1 MAHSEHLAEFG
12 PEAARHHPVNHA
24 HHLPLCRRLQHH
36 AKRAAHSSRSVALS
50 YRRIPD
56 ILDDVTEIRVLIADD
71 EELMRSAL
79 AIFVER
85 SPSMTVLGTA
95 EDGAVAV
102 DMAERLRPDV
112 VLMDLNMPRID
123 GFEAA
128 QRLQRAGNPAQIIAI
143 TTLGTTDAITRALRG
158 GFAGYLLK
166 DSPPDAVVAAI
177 AAVHS
182 GSGVLSPEMTKR
194 LVLDVKRHDVID
206 AHSVESLNDREAAIL
221 RELALGKSNSEIADA
236 LHLSESTVKTHL
248 GVVMK
253 KWDVRDRVQVLIT
266 AVRAGLVDLF
276 PAD

>member
-1 MAHSEHLAEFG
+1 M
-12 PEAARHHPVNHA
+12 
-24 HHLPLCRRLQHH
+24 
-36 AKRAAHSSRSVALS
+36 
-50 YRRIPD
+50 
-56 ILDDVTEIRVLIADD
+56 LIADD

-79 AIFVER
+79 AIFVSR
-85 SPSMTVLGTA
+85 SASMTVLGTA

-112 VLMDLNMPRID
+112 VLMDLNMPRVD

-128 QRLQRAGNPAQIIAI
+128 QRLQRSGNPAQIIAI
-143 TTLGTTDAITRALRG
+143 TTLGTTDAVIRALRG

-194 LVLDVKRHDVID
+194 LLLDVKRHDDIVVR
-206 AHSVESLNDREAAIL
+206 AVENLNDRETAIL
-221 RELALGKSNSEIADA
+221 RELALGRSNSEIAA
-236 LHLSESTVKTHL
+236 VLHLSESTVKTHL

-253 KWDVRDRVQVLIT
+253 KWGVRDRVQVLIT
-266 AVRAGLVDLF
+266 AVRAGLVDLS